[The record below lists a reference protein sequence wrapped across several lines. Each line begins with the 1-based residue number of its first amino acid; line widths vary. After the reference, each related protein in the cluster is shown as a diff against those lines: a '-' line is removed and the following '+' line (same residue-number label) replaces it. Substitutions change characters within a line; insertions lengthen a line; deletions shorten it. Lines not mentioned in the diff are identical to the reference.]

1 LALFCSFYK
10 ENIGSKIAEFELF
23 EGATL
28 KEKEVFYSKILDEE
42 YDSEDLDIAKK
53 AEIIKSA
60 SSTIGRTF
68 AIWYNGLGSDQK
80 TVKEQLDFLEKEEN
94 ENQELIESLKDE

>member
-1 LALFCSFYK
+1 VFTVLHVSHVLLNGGK
-10 ENIGSKIAEFELF
+10 ITKKKPLGS
-23 EGATL
+23 
-28 KEKEVFYSKILDEE
+28 VFYSKILDEE
-42 YDSEDLDIAKK
+42 YDSEDLDVAKK

-60 SSTIGRTF
+60 SSTIGRVF